1 MSFIWLYFSVS
12 WKHFHI
18 LIFKKDIGILLS
30 ESLQI
35 WEFSWSFHT
44 WKITWLGIKILES
57 QPFLSSKLA
66 FWHLT
71 VERRYLKVAWFL
83 LVFCFVSSF
92 GLYPIRILVLA
103 EKYARIYVDL
113 SLFLS
118 SCIKILVC
126 CCNKGHTNSDFKKI
140 EFSLRYQFEPKQSG
154 TEVWLSVSGAVR
166 NTWLPFCVL
175 RWLFQPHHGSQLH
188 ICIPSGGKG
197 AVVGTSWRWQ
207 VCIFLSFKKV
217 VPWSYTM
224 PRTYVFP
231 LRFCIAYPN
240 CRFPLL
246 FGVQLFF

>member
-1 MSFIWLYFSVS
+1 MVSRLIFSLFFNMSFIWLYFSVG

-118 SCIKILVC
+118 SCIKILV
-126 CCNKGHTNSDFKKI
+126 
-140 EFSLRYQFEPKQSG
+140 
-154 TEVWLSVSGAVR
+154 VAVTKAILTVTLKR
-166 NTWLPFCVL
+166 
-175 RWLFQPHHGSQLH
+175 
-188 ICIPSGGKG
+188 
-197 AVVGTSWRWQ
+197 
-207 VCIFLSFKKV
+207 
-217 VPWSYTM
+217 
-224 PRTYVFP
+224 
-231 LRFCIAYPN
+231 
-240 CRFPLL
+240 
-246 FGVQLFF
+246 